1 MDQNEDAWLKRAQE
15 GIKAFAER
23 MNELNEKAKTLAGE
37 LASLTDVLRINLDG
51 GVIAQAISETVDV
64 TANHDSHAA
73 SED

>member
-1 MDQNEDAWLKRAQE
+1 MDQNVEAWLKRAQE

-64 TANHDSHAA
+64 KATRDSHAA